1 MSRWQWNPVPL
12 RQPHPPSFLSDLPW
26 PKRIAE
32 VLRYGLLAFEYSLSP
47 GGGLRAWLKLNMAV
61 AVFLGIP
68 ALLLVPVI
76 TVLVTTIS
84 TWTALL
90 LQIVL
95 NLLYAALA
103 LMALVF
109 VLMFVTRL
117 LFARR

>member
-1 MSRWQWNPVPL
+1 
-12 RQPHPPSFLSDLPW
+12 
-26 PKRIAE
+26 
-32 VLRYGLLAFEYSLSP
+32 
-47 GGGLRAWLKLNMAV
+47 MAL

-68 ALLLVPVI
+68 ALLVVPVI
-76 TVLVTTIS
+76 TVLFTAVS

-109 VLMFVTRL
+109 VLLFVTRL
-117 LFARR
+117 LFGRR

>member
-1 MSRWQWNPVPL
+1 
-12 RQPHPPSFLSDLPW
+12 
-26 PKRIAE
+26 
-32 VLRYGLLAFEYSLSP
+32 LAFEYSLSP

-61 AVFLGIP
+61 ALFLGIP
-68 ALLLVPVI
+68 ALLVVPVI
-76 TVLVTTIS
+76 TVLFTAVS

-109 VLMFVTRL
+109 VLLCVTRL
-117 LFARR
+117 LFGRR

>member
-1 MSRWQWNPVPL
+1 MLTGTRL
-12 RQPHPPSFLSDLPW
+12 FHPPWFLSDLPW
-26 PKRIAE
+26 PQRIAE

-68 ALLLVPVI
+68 ALLVVPVI
-76 TVLVTTIS
+76 TVLVTAVS

-109 VLMFVTRL
+109 VLLFVTRL